1 MSEKVKRTKKGTNDS
16 ESDEESLSPQERR
29 ALQFEKLLKFRI
41 FLSDR
46 IEKIDKALLT
56 MGAVNKDVYFCSK
69 EELATF
75 KLVFEQ
81 DIMR

>member
-1 MSEKVKRTKKGTNDS
+1 
-16 ESDEESLSPQERR
+16 LSPEEKR
-29 ALQFEKLLKFRI
+29 ALQFEKLLKSRI

-56 MGAVNKDVYFCSK
+56 LGAISKDVYYCSP

-75 KLVFEQ
+75 KKVFE
-81 DIMR
+81 